1 MKLHQD
7 KILFKEAVTAAAQL
21 MVIPEIYVEKDYWVT
36 YALHHIFADKI
47 GDEVV
52 FKGGT
57 ALSKCFSVIERF
69 SEDIDLVVL
78 KNEEETDNQ
87 LKRKIRKISKS
98 LEEDLP
104 EIKVDGITNKKGM
117 IRKTAHQYP
126 KVFSG
131 EYGQVREAII
141 IEASWLGSFEPFE
154 NRQVISFIGQMMLD
168 NNQSELAE
176 KYGMTAFDVRALKPT
191 RTICEKI
198 MSLIRFS
205 YSENPIAD
213 LRNKIRHIYDLH
225 QLLKN
230 PEFLEFF
237 ESNAFEQ
244 MLIKVG
250 REDINSFRNNNDW
263 LNFHPKDALLFKEV
277 EKIWEQIQTSYNG
290 NFKLLVYGNL
300 PNAEQ
305 IVNTLKMIQERLK
318 QVSWT
323 INTKDL

>member
-7 KILFKEAVTAAAQL
+7 KVLFKEAVTATAQS
-21 MVIPEIYVEKDYWVT
+21 MDIRDIYIEKDYWVT
-36 YALHHIFADKI
+36 FALHHIFSDKI

-57 ALSKCFSVIERF
+57 ALSKCFSIIERF

-98 LEEDLP
+98 LEENLP
-104 EIKVDGITNKKGM
+104 EIKMDGITNKKGM

-126 KVFSG
+126 KNFTG
-131 EYGQVREAII
+131 EYGQVRQAII
-141 IEASWLGSFEPFE
+141 IEASWLGNFEPFE
-154 NRQVISFIGQMMLD
+154 NKQVISFIGQMMLN
-168 NNQSELAE
+168 NNQYELAK
-176 KYGMTAFDVRALKPT
+176 KYAMEAFDVRVLKPT

-198 MSLIRFS
+198 MSLVRFS
-205 YSENPIAD
+205 HTKNPIAD

-237 ESNAFEQ
+237 ESNAFDQ
-244 MLIKVG
+244 MLIEVG
-250 REDINSFRNNNDW
+250 NHDINSFRNNNDW
-263 LNFHPKDALLFKEV
+263 LNFHPKEALLFKEV
-277 EKIWEQIQTSYNG
+277 EKVWKQLQPTYYG
-290 NFKLLVYGNL
+290 NFKLLVYGSFPEEGQML
-300 PNAEQ
+300 D
-305 IVNTLKMIQERLK
+305 TLKKIQKRL
-318 QVSWT
+318 QQISWT
-323 INTKDL
+323 INNK

>member
-7 KILFKEAVTAAAQL
+7 KVLFKEAVTATAQS
-21 MVIPEIYVEKDYWVT
+21 MDIRDIYIEKDYWVT
-36 YALHHIFADKI
+36 FALQHIFSDKI

-57 ALSKCFSVIERF
+57 ALSKCFSIIERF

-98 LEEDLP
+98 LEENLP
-104 EIKVDGITNKKGM
+104 EIKMDGITNKKGM

-126 KVFSG
+126 KNFTG
-131 EYGQVREAII
+131 EYGQVRQAII
-141 IEASWLGSFEPFE
+141 IEASWLGNFEPFE
-154 NRQVISFIGQMMLD
+154 NKQVISFIGQMMLN
-168 NNQSELAE
+168 NNQSELAK
-176 KYGMTAFDVRALKPT
+176 KYAMEAFDVRVLKPT

-198 MSLIRFS
+198 MSLVRFS
-205 YSENPIAD
+205 HTKNPIAD

-237 ESNAFEQ
+237 ESNAFDQ
-244 MLIKVG
+244 MLIEVG
-250 REDINSFRNNNDW
+250 NHDINSFRNNNDW
-263 LNFHPKDALLFKEV
+263 LNFHPKEALLFKEV
-277 EKIWEQIQTSYNG
+277 EKVWKQLQPTYYG
-290 NFKLLVYGNL
+290 NFKLLVYGSFPEEGQML
-300 PNAEQ
+300 D
-305 IVNTLKMIQERLK
+305 TLKKIQKRL
-318 QVSWT
+318 QQISWT
-323 INTKDL
+323 INNK

>member
-7 KILFKEAVTAAAQL
+7 KVLFKEAVTATAQS
-21 MVIPEIYVEKDYWVT
+21 MDIRDIYIEKDYWVT
-36 YALHHIFADKI
+36 FALQHIFSDKI

-57 ALSKCFSVIERF
+57 ALSKCFSIIERF

-104 EIKVDGITNKKGM
+104 EIKMDGITNKKGM

-126 KVFSG
+126 KNFTG
-131 EYGQVREAII
+131 EYGQVRQAII
-141 IEASWLGSFEPFE
+141 IEASWLGNFEPFE
-154 NRQVISFIGQMMLD
+154 NKQVISFIGQMMLN
-168 NNQSELAE
+168 NNQYELAK
-176 KYGMTAFDVRALKPT
+176 KYAMEAFDVRVLKPT

-198 MSLIRFS
+198 MSLVRFS
-205 YSENPIAD
+205 HTKNPIAD

-237 ESNAFEQ
+237 ESNAFDQ
-244 MLIKVG
+244 MLIEVG
-250 REDINSFRNNNDW
+250 NHDINSFRNNNDW
-263 LNFHPKDALLFKEV
+263 LNFHPKEALLFKEV
-277 EKIWEQIQTSYNG
+277 EKVWKQLQPTYYG
-290 NFKLLVYGNL
+290 NFKLLVYGSFPEEGQML
-300 PNAEQ
+300 D
-305 IVNTLKMIQERLK
+305 TLKKIQKRL
-318 QVSWT
+318 QQISWT
-323 INTKDL
+323 INNK

>member
-7 KILFKEAVTAAAQL
+7 KVLFKEAVTATAQS
-21 MVIPEIYVEKDYWVT
+21 MDIRDIYIEKDYWVT
-36 YALHHIFADKI
+36 FALHHIFSDKI

-57 ALSKCFSVIERF
+57 ALSKCFSIIERF

-98 LEEDLP
+98 LEENLP
-104 EIKVDGITNKKGM
+104 EIKMDGITNKKGM

-126 KVFSG
+126 KNFTG
-131 EYGQVREAII
+131 EYGQVRQAII
-141 IEASWLGSFEPFE
+141 IEASWLGNFEPFE
-154 NRQVISFIGQMMLD
+154 NKQVISFIGQMMLN
-168 NNQSELAE
+168 NNQSELA
-176 KYGMTAFDVRALKPT
+176 KNYGMEAFDVRVLKPT

-198 MSLIRFS
+198 MSLVRFS
-205 YSENPIAD
+205 HTKNPIAD

-244 MLIKVG
+244 MLIEVG
-250 REDINSFRNNNDW
+250 NDDINSFRNNNDW
-263 LNFHPKDALLFKEV
+263 LNFHPKEALLFKEV
-277 EKIWEQIQTSYNG
+277 EKVWKQLQPTYYG
-290 NFKLLVYGNL
+290 NFKLLVYGSFPEEGQML
-300 PNAEQ
+300 D
-305 IVNTLKMIQERLK
+305 TLKMIQKRLQ

-323 INTKDL
+323 INNK